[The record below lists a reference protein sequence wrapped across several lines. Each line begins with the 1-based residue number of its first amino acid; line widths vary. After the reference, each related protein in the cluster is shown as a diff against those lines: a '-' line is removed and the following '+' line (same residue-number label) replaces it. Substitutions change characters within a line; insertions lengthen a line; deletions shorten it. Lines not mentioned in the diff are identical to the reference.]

1 MSNKTVF
8 KMIKNSRKFVI
19 ENVYIIKYLLNIA
32 CFVYETES
40 FKHHIDYVI
49 NINNNREI
57 KYILSK

>member
-1 MSNKTVF
+1 
-8 KMIKNSRKFVI
+8 MIKNSRKFVI